1 MKIRL
6 SVSPLFVGLLVFSMG
21 ACRKS
26 PPTTAVAVGADWT
39 MCGRTNEEQRFSPL
53 MPSFKDVLKP
63 DQVQSIQAYVL
74 SQAAAASKPHPA
86 KHLENGFVGRAVP
99 PDR

>member
-21 ACRKS
+21 ACKKS

-39 MCGRTNEEQRFSPL
+39 MCGRTNDEQPTGPGAVDSSVCFVPGSGRVQARTQQSTLKTASP
-53 MPSFKDVLKP
+53 
-63 DQVQSIQAYVL
+63 
-74 SQAAAASKPHPA
+74 
-86 KHLENGFVGRAVP
+86 RT
-99 PDR
+99 